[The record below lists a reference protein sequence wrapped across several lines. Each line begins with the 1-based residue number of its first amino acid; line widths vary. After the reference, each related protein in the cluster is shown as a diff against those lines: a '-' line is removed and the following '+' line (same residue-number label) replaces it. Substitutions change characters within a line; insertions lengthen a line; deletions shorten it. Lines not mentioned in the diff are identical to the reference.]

1 MNRLPIIFKRELSS
15 YFTTPLAYVFI
26 VIFLIVSSIFTFNIG
41 GFYETGQAD
50 LQVFFNFHPWLY
62 LFFVPA
68 IAMRLWAEEL
78 RSGTVELLL
87 TLPVKL
93 SEAVLGKFLAAWVF
107 IGIAL
112 LLTLPLWITVN
123 YLGNPDNGIIFASYL
138 GSWLMSGA
146 FLAIGSCMSA
156 TTQNQVIAFIL
167 TISLCFVFI
176 VTGFPMMLAM
186 VSSWLPSGM
195 VDLIAS
201 MSFLTHFNAISRGV
215 LDFRDLLFF
224 LIIMTGWLFATA
236 IVIEKK
242 KAG

>member
-1 MNRLPIIFKRELSS
+1 MNRLSTIFKRELGS
-15 YFTTPLAYVFI
+15 YFATPLAYVFI

-87 TLPVKL
+87 TLPIKL
-93 SEAVLGKFLAAWVF
+93 SEAVLGKFLAAWIF
-107 IGIAL
+107 IGISL

-123 YLGNPDNGIIFASYL
+123 YLGNPDNGIILASYL

-146 FLAIGSCMSA
+146 FLAMGSCMSA

-167 TISLCFVFI
+167 TISLCFIFI
-176 VTGFPMMLAM
+176 VTGFPMMLSV
-186 VSSWLPSGM
+186 VSGWLPSTM

-201 MSFLTHFNAISRGV
+201 LSFLTHFNAISRGV

-224 LIIMTGWLFATA
+224 IIMMVGWLFATI

>member
-1 MNRLPIIFKRELSS
+1 MNQLSTIFKRELAS
-15 YFTTPLAYVFI
+15 YFATPLAYVFI
-26 VIFLIVSSIFTFNIG
+26 VIFLIVSGVFTFNIG

-68 IAMRLWAEEL
+68 IAMRLWAEEM

-87 TLPVKL
+87 TLPIKL

-112 LLTLPLWITVN
+112 LLTTPLWITVN
-123 YLGNPDNGIIFASYL
+123 YLGEPDNGIIFASYI

-146 FLAIGSCMSA
+146 FLAVGSCMSA
-156 TTQNQVIAFIL
+156 TTHNQVIAFIL

-176 VTGFPMMLAM
+176 VTGFPTMLM
-186 VSSWLPSGM
+186 VVSDWLPTGM
-195 VDLIAS
+195 VDLLAS
-201 MSFLTHFNAISRGV
+201 LSFLTHFNAISRGV

-224 LIIMTGWLFATA
+224 LIMMVGWLCATA

>member
-1 MNRLPIIFKRELSS
+1 MNRLPIIFKRELGS
-15 YFTTPLAYVFI
+15 YFSTPLAYVFI

-68 IAMRLWAEEL
+68 ISMRLWAEEL
-78 RSGTVELLL
+78 RAGTVELLL
-87 TLPVKL
+87 TLPIKL

-112 LLTLPLWITVN
+112 LLTTPLWVTVN
-123 YLGNPDNGIIFASYL
+123 YLGDPDNGIILASYL

-146 FLAIGSCMSA
+146 FLAMGSCMSA
-156 TTQNQVIAFIL
+156 TTHNQVIAFIL
-167 TISLCFVFI
+167 TISLCFIFMF
-176 VTGFPMMLAM
+176 TGFPMILS
-186 VSSWLPSGM
+186 VFNGWLPAAL
-195 VDLIAS
+195 VDMIAS
-201 MSFLTHFNAISRGV
+201 MSLLTHFNAISRGV

-224 LIIMTGWLFATA
+224 IIMMVGWLFATA

>member
-1 MNRLPIIFKRELSS
+1 MNRLPIIFKRELNS
-15 YFTTPLAYVFI
+15 YFATPLAYVFI

-87 TLPVKL
+87 TLPIKL

-123 YLGNPDNGIIFASYL
+123 YLGDPDNGIIFASYL

-176 VTGFPMMLAM
+176 VTGFPMMLAV
-186 VSSWLPSGM
+186 VSSWLPSSM

-201 MSFLTHFNAISRGV
+201 MSRQTR
-215 LDFRDLLFF
+215 
-224 LIIMTGWLFATA
+224 T
-236 IVIEKK
+236 
-242 KAG
+242 

>member
-15 YFTTPLAYVFI
+15 YFATPLAYVFI

-68 IAMRLWAEEL
+68 IAMRLWSEEL

-87 TLPVKL
+87 TLPIKL

-123 YLGNPDNGIIFASYL
+123 YLGDPDNGIIFTSYL

-176 VTGFPMMLAM
+176 VTGFPMMLAV
-186 VSSWLPSGM
+186 VSSWLPSSM

-201 MSFLTHFNAISRGV
+201 MSFLIHFNAISRGV

-224 LIIMTGWLFATA
+224 LIMMTGWLFATA